1 MPGGERTRFYQVRPR
16 RVPPEFCSDELLEE
30 CSERAALL
38 LYRLISQADDQ
49 GRQPGHPKS
58 VRANAFPM
66 RESITPAKVEAALAE
81 LSRAGFIIRYDVAGR
96 RLIQIAGWFD
106 MQGKWGQRRTYPSR
120 YAAPPGWTDDWVT
133 AGSDADEVRAPGTQ
147 AAGHLLPP
155 TSPSSPSSTS
165 GSSTSPG
172 SVAALRSD
180 PGRFEAL
187 LELAVG
193 GNLTEEEAVELGTLM
208 ASGEPARERSS
219 R

>member
-1 MPGGERTRFYQVRPR
+1 MAGGERTRFYQVRPR

-96 RLIQIAGWFD
+96 RFIQIAGWFD

-120 YAAPPGWTDDWVT
+120 YPAPPGWADDWVT
-133 AGSDADEVRAPGTQ
+133 AGFDADEVRAPGTQ
-147 AAGHLLPP
+147 AGGDLLPP
-155 TSPSSPSSTS
+155 TSPSSASSTS
-165 GSSTSPG
+165 GSPASPG
-172 SVAALRSD
+172 SLAPSRSH
-180 PGRFEAL
+180 PRRFEAL

-208 ASGEPARERSS
+208 ASGVGAREQSS

>member
-1 MPGGERTRFYQVRPR
+1 MSNGERTRYYQVRPR
-16 RVPPEFCSDELLEE
+16 RVPPEFCNDELLEE

-96 RLIQIAGWFD
+96 RFIQIAGWFH

-120 YAAPPGWTDDWVT
+120 YPPPPGWTEDWVN

-147 AAGHLLPP
+147 AAGDLLPP
-155 TSPSSPSSTS
+155 TPFTFPPSST
-165 GSSTSPG
+165 GSPTSPG
-172 SVAALRSD
+172 SAAPLGTD

-208 ASGEPARERSS
+208 ASSEPAREAPS

>member
-1 MPGGERTRFYQVRPR
+1 MAGGERTRFYQVRPR

-66 RESITPAKVEAALAE
+66 RESITLAKVETALAE

-106 MQGKWGQRRTYPSR
+106 MQGKWGQRRTYASR
-120 YAAPPGWTDDWVT
+120 YPAPPGWMHDWVT
-133 AGSDADEVRAPGTQ
+133 AGSDADEVRAPGTRG
-147 AAGHLLPP
+147 AGDLLPP
-155 TSPSSPSSTS
+155 TSPSSPFSTS
-165 GSSTSPG
+165 GSPTSLG
-172 SVAALRSD
+172 SAGTSRSN

-187 LELAVG
+187 VELAVG
-193 GNLTEEEAVELGTLM
+193 GNLTEEEAVEFGTLV
-208 ASGEPARERSS
+208 ASGEPVREPTS